1 MQWAHAIISHRG
13 ETSAQRRELQR
24 LPNVRA
30 KETFILYP
38 DWLARVYFSGLI
50 VDTPRYLVWKDQ
62 NPLIAMSDLGDGDA
76 NLKTMVALE
85 VSSDVR
91 SDL

>member
-1 MQWAHAIISHRG
+1 MIISHRG
-13 ETSAQRRELQR
+13 ETPMQRRELQR

-38 DWLARVYFSGLI
+38 DWLARVFFSGCI
-50 VDTPRYLVWKDQ
+50 VDPPRYVIWEDHH
-62 NPLIAMSDLGDGDA
+62 PLIAMSDLGDPES

-85 VSSDVR
+85 VSKATRVC
-91 SDL
+91 

>member
-1 MQWAHAIISHRG
+1 MQRAHAIISHRG
-13 ETSAQRRELQR
+13 ESSAQRRELQR

-38 DWLARVYFSGLI
+38 DWLARVYFSGQI
-50 VDTPRYLVWKDQ
+50 VDPPRYLVWKDQ
-62 NPLIAMSDLGDGDA
+62 NPLITMSNLGNAND

-85 VSSDVR
+85 VSWQHPIS
-91 SDL
+91 